1 MNEDET
7 SDTESRF
14 TSGFFKKGTAD
25 KLTYKN
31 IIADAINW
39 CRLSMG
45 TTEYK
50 YAVIGLEKIIK
61 FDIQG
66 YQLSTEIG
74 KIKDNLEVDK
84 DEYIEREEER
94 LGRKIK
100 KRAEI
105 AKLKIRLR
113 QWEWEAYFE
122 KLIQL
127 LAAHDLLFDTER
139 QIPFKKLG
147 RLTGSGKAKK
157 RTA

>member
-14 TSGFFKKGTAD
+14 TSGFFKKGTTD

-39 CRLSMG
+39 CRLTMG
-45 TTEYK
+45 TLEYK

-66 YQLSTEIG
+66 YQLSTEIDN
-74 KIKDNLEVDK
+74 IKDELEIARE
-84 DEYIEREEER
+84 EYIEREEER

-100 KRAEI
+100 KRAER

-113 QWEWEAYFE
+113 QWEWEIYFE

-147 RLTGSGKAKK
+147 RLVGGKA
-157 RTA
+157 REGTA